1 MLGSN
6 PSDRFSSR
14 KGGGQVKPVPWIK
27 NKKHPFWP
35 KKAINPGGLG
45 AGSPIRQCREATS
58 LRGASVLLELRRR
71 QVAESGVEPGPVIHA
86 LQELADIRA
95 SLVEITIFVAV
106 DLLILQRF
114 QEGLTGG
121 VVVRVALAAHAD
133 LRLVLS
139 EHLRVLLRSIL
150 HAAIGMVHQTR
161 LRLSL
166 H

>member
-1 MLGSN
+1 WEATRATGSAAGKAG
-6 PSDRFSSR
+6 DRLSLSP
-14 KGGGQVKPVPWIK
+14 GS

-35 KKAINPGGLG
+35 KKAINPWGFGGR
-45 AGSPIRQCREATS
+45 APNSTCREATS
-58 LRGASVLLELRRR
+58 LRGASVLLELRRG

-121 VVVRVALAAHAD
+121 VGLGCQLQRIATVPT
-133 LRLVLS
+133 
-139 EHLRVLLRSIL
+139 VLLKSSIP
-150 HAAIGMVHQTR
+150 IIR
-161 LRLSL
+161 
-166 H
+166 